1 MSTSELTLN
10 EAMESINGFDEIAI
24 EKHMGYDIYTS
35 DEEGSGV
42 YREKPVLMI
51 RCLIF
56 VMQRRTG
63 QTDVEARRAVMEMTV
78 KDVHDYFADDPE
90 DLDPDD
96 PDSESGKDEPQHD
109 VEHTSSPLSASSP
122 E

>member
-35 DEEGSGV
+35 DDKGSGV

-51 RCLIF
+51 RCLVF
-56 VMQRRTG
+56 VFQRRTG
-63 QTDVEARRAVMEMTV
+63 LNDADARKAAMEMTV
-78 KDVHDYFADDPE
+78 KDVHDYFAEDPDE
-90 DLDPDD
+90 VDPDD
-96 PDSESGKDEPQHD
+96 PETDAGKDDTSPA
-109 VEHTSSPLSASSP
+109 VEHES
-122 E
+122 